1 MALAYIILA
10 VIVICCNITAV
21 PGVIALI
28 FSEAFSL
35 KAGIGGLLGGAVIVG
50 VQRGLFSN
58 NGGDGSMTMIS
69 STADVPHP
77 VHQGL
82 AQSFGVFIDTL
93 VICTATAF
101 MILVGG
107 EFLGLESAGTVAVVA
122 SIILSVFIFIFS
134 ITSMFGTFTM
144 GEISLRFLMKNERAI
159 TLAKVG
165 ILVLVYI
172 LSISTMDVVWK
183 LNDIAMGVHT
193 IINVVIVLLLSKYA
207 LQALRDFEKQKKEG
221 IKTPVFTKD
230 ALSKQDGVTVW
241 DKK

>member
-1 MALAYIILA
+1 
-10 VIVICCNITAV
+10 
-21 PGVIALI
+21 
-28 FSEAFSL
+28 
-35 KAGIGGLLGGAVIVG
+35 
-50 VQRGLFSN
+50 
-58 NGGDGSMTMIS
+58 
-69 STADVPHP
+69 
-77 VHQGL
+77 
-82 AQSFGVFIDTL
+82 
-93 VICTATAF
+93 
-101 MILVGG
+101 
-107 EFLGLESAGTVAVVA
+107 
-122 SIILSVFIFIFS
+122 
-134 ITSMFGTFTM
+134 
-144 GEISLRFLMKNERAI
+144 MKNERAI